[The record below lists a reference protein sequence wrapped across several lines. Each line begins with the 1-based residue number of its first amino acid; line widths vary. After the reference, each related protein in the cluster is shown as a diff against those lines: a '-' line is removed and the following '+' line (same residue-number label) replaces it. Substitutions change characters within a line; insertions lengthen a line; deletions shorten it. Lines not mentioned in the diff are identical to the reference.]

1 MCAEFKDLAS
11 LMGQE
16 QTGEKAAATA
26 TKKGSGTS
34 LLKDYVISDKYKILS
49 VLSDKKNRATYLVKD
64 IKITD
69 KKYIIREIKPESTDQ
84 VELKDRREKFRQ
96 IIRILSTFKHKN
108 LMEVYDSFTENNR
121 EYAVMEYVEGLD
133 LKKLTKM
140 AASYPP
146 FHEEKAIKW
155 GLELCDAIEFMH
167 ERPQPFT
174 LGDFVPSKIMVDADG
189 NLNIIS
195 YDLQRFFDVNRTL
208 EFMPDDP
215 KKLYEDITKL
225 AQVLY
230 FMITGRKF
238 DDDDQ
243 DPEFPEEISPKFK
256 KLLETACHTGQMSI
270 GSIIEFRKKLE
281 DALVPETDIV
291 EEQKKRIWPTLTIK
305 IDPIAVGKDLWY
317 RFTSQNPLI
326 IGLEIVFVVFLLLY
340 GNLNREKPYQRPP
353 NTDLAYVICGGDLY
367 TLNSEKGEKL
377 GMREPLNQ
385 EILNF
390 TATGMLTQK
399 VRIPKGLSPNKNQ
412 SPQTERITKE
422 VILISDG
429 GRSIIDILDPD
440 TNKIIGY
447 ISTETGPGAMVPDD
461 ENRFLYVLHSKEA
474 GVSVIDL
481 NDLHLKNLFSTSI
494 NPVSM
499 AYIPLTSEEKE
510 ILNKLSEERKNAV
523 AETEVAEE
531 DKSEAGK
538 TDPPSS
544 TLAVSCS
551 ESRKIL
557 FLNAKTGRQKIS
569 VNIAGKPGKLVLS
582 LDNKMLY
589 CLDMEKN
596 KLLKVDVA
604 DGKYE
609 EIDMMFPGAVDME
622 MDPETGILWIVH
634 TKSNQ
639 VVPFDTNTGKFGKA
653 LYVNNQPLS
662 ISYNNQK
669 NLWILNRGSKGI
681 VIIDSKGAIL
691 DRISLD
697 RVPVLIDFLNKEK
710 QTE

>member
-11 LMGQE
+11 LMGQG
-16 QTGEKAAATA
+16 QAGEKAAATV
-26 TKKGSGTS
+26 TKKGAGTS
-34 LLKDYVISDKYKILS
+34 LLKDYVIDDKYKILS

-64 IKITD
+64 IKVTD
-69 KKYIIREIKPESTDQ
+69 KKYIIREIKPESMDQ
-84 VELKDRREKFRQ
+84 TELRERKDKFRQ

-108 LMEVYDSFTENNR
+108 LMEVYESFSENNR

-146 FHEEKAIKW
+146 FHEEKVIKW

-174 LGDFVPSKIMVDADG
+174 LGDLVPSKIMVDGDG

-230 FMITGRKF
+230 FMITGRKY
-238 DDDDQ
+238 DDDALDL
-243 DPEFPEEISPKFK
+243 EFPEEISPKFQ

-281 DALVPETDIV
+281 EALTPETDVV

-305 IDPIAVGKDLWY
+305 IDPVAVAKDMWY
-317 RFTSQNPLI
+317 KFMSQNPLI
-326 IGLEIVFVVFLLLY
+326 IWLEIIFIIFLFLY
-340 GNLNREKPYQRPP
+340 GNFNREKPYQRPP

-367 TLNSEKGEKL
+367 TLNSKKGEKL
-377 GMREPLNQ
+377 GMQEPLDK
-385 EILNF
+385 EILSF
-390 TATGMLTQK
+390 TATGMLSQRI
-399 VRIPKGLSPNKNQ
+399 RIPKGLSLNKNPNPKAEKI
-412 SPQTERITKE
+412 SKE

-429 GRSIIDILDPD
+429 GRSIINILDPD
-440 TNKIIGY
+440 TNKMIGY
-447 ISTETGPGAMVPDD
+447 ISTEAGPSLMVPDD
-461 ENRFLYVLHSKEA
+461 ENRFLYVLHSKQA

-481 NDLHLKNLFSTSI
+481 NDLLLKNLFSTSI

-499 AYIPLTSEEKE
+499 VYIPLSPEEKE
-510 ILNKLSEERKNAV
+510 TLNKLNEEKSEGGDVVSPSPILAV
-523 AETEVAEE
+523 A
-531 DKSEAGK
+531 
-538 TDPPSS
+538 
-544 TLAVSCS
+544 CS

-557 FLNAKTGRQKIS
+557 FLDAKTGKQKKF
-569 VNIAGKPGKLVLS
+569 VNIEGKPGKLVISPNNNL
-582 LDNKMLY
+582 LY

-596 KLLKVDVA
+596 KLLKVNVEE
-604 DGKYE
+604 GKYE
-609 EIDMMFPGAVDME
+609 EIDMMYPGAVDME
-622 MDPETGILWIVH
+622 MDPETGTLWIVH

-639 VVPFDTNTGKFGKA
+639 VVPFNTDTDKFGKA

-681 VIIDSKGAIL
+681 VIIDPNGVIL

-697 RVPVLIDFLNKEK
+697 RVPVLIDFLNTEK
-710 QTE
+710 QKD